1 MTARSALARLQT
13 DAGAKLLRF
22 AGVSAF
28 NVVFGQTL
36 LYAAQTVFL
45 WSGVASN
52 IFSVSISAIPAYIL
66 SRYWVWQKRGKNHLM
81 REVVPFWVLT
91 FIGFVLSTGA
101 VWFVE
106 TTWRPHPLVI
116 NLTSLGAFGIV
127 WVVKFFVL
135 DRYLFTHDSP
145 PGVSQ
150 DPDTHP
156 S

>member
-1 MTARSALARLQT
+1 MTARSALARLQS
-13 DAGAKLLRF
+13 DKGAKLLRF

-36 LYAAQTVFL
+36 LYVAQTVFL

-66 SRYWVWQKRGKNHLM
+66 SRYWVWQKRGKNHVM

-91 FIGFVLSTGA
+91 FIGFVLSTAA

-106 TTWRPHPLVI
+106 TTWRPHALLI
-116 NLTSLGAFGIV
+116 NLTSLGAFGVV

-135 DRYLFTHDSP
+135 DRYLFAHDSP

-150 DPDTHP
+150 DTDTQP